1 MEASPGI
8 YFFCKLSD
16 SHVWVFVSV
25 WVNVCFDVSR
35 VGWGQGVDG
44 VGLDNGQVFSVGPG
58 EVGVQSAVV
67 QAVTAVF
74 LAREAALL
82 GPAGLVA
89 TSDVHP
95 HGRGQGH
102 DQHHR
107 HDHADGDF
115 NLEDDDM

>member
-1 MEASPGI
+1 M
-8 YFFCKLSD
+8 
-16 SHVWVFVSV
+16 
-25 WVNVCFDVSR
+25 
-35 VGWGQGVDG
+35 
-44 VGLDNGQVFSVGPG
+44 GLDNGQVFSVGPG

-115 NLEDDDM
+115 NLEDVDMQSYQLRISRSGH

>member
-1 MEASPGI
+1 M
-8 YFFCKLSD
+8 
-16 SHVWVFVSV
+16 WVFVSV

-44 VGLDNGQVFSVGPG
+44 VGLDNGQVFSVNPG

-89 TSDVHP
+89 TTDVHP
-95 HGRGQGH
+95 HRRGQGH